1 MHVRRNER
9 LIYAIEV
16 AFALAVAILWATTPQ
31 YSFTVKAYCL
41 AFMLGA
47 ILIVSL
53 VLLGYRRDKYYLR
66 AYVSRLVISC
76 ALMVAIICFALGLLL
91 GYTHSSFPKTAS
103 ELFGIFL
110 STALVAVET
119 EILRY
124 VIFRSYCRHKTNV
137 AIFTTITVIMNILLV
152 LSATSFVSFEATYI
166 TLCTAFLPIIA
177 TELLCSYLCLNAGL
191 QPALIYKLI
200 ARLYPFVLPFLP
212 NLGHFLY
219 AVVALMLPAL
229 IFLLTR
235 NLLLGNLKNQGRIK
249 RRNRVIVAVPIVI
262 AFVVVI
268 SLVSGIFKYQIIAI
282 ASDSM
287 IPTFERGDAVILE
300 KCPAVDIK
308 EDDILIFKHEGIV
321 ITHRVVHTR
330 KNGNSRQ
337 FITRG
342 DHNENEDPF
351 VVEESQVVGR
361 VLIINKFIGFPTVW
375 LNELFR
381 AKQS

>member
-1 MHVRRNER
+1 
-9 LIYAIEV
+9 
-16 AFALAVAILWATTPQ
+16 
-31 YSFTVKAYCL
+31 
-41 AFMLGA
+41 
-47 ILIVSL
+47 
-53 VLLGYRRDKYYLR
+53 
-66 AYVSRLVISC
+66 
-76 ALMVAIICFALGLLL
+76 
-91 GYTHSSFPKTAS
+91 
-103 ELFGIFL
+103 
-110 STALVAVET
+110 
-119 EILRY
+119 
-124 VIFRSYCRHKTNV
+124 
-137 AIFTTITVIMNILLV
+137 MNILLV

-219 AVVALMLPAL
+219 AVVALTLPAL

-321 ITHRVVHTR
+321 VTHRVVRTR

-381 AKQS
+381 TKQS

>member
-16 AFALAVAILWATTPQ
+16 ALALVVAILWATTPQ

-110 STALVAVET
+110 PTALVVVET
-119 EILRY
+119 EILRH
-124 VIFRSYCRHKTNV
+124 VIFRPYCRHKTNV

-381 AKQS
+381 TKQS